1 MRTVSRVLLTTAVL
15 IGLAAAG
22 WWWRSFRTPSPP
34 QYRTGTVEQGDLRAS
49 VTATGSLSAVR
60 TVEVGTQV
68 SGQIA
73 ALYADYNDRV
83 RRGQL
88 IARIDP
94 TMQRQAIQEAEAV
107 RTRAEAQLVQS
118 EDDFARTS
126 ALHDG
131 GFVTQAEYALARTNR
146 TLAVSNVTSAM
157 VALER
162 ARQNLSYTDIHAP
175 IDGVV
180 IERAIDV
187 GQTVAASLS
196 APRLFVI
203 ANDLT
208 SMRIL
213 ALVDESDIGRI
224 HAGQAVEFTVQ
235 AFPNR
240 PFSGAVEAVRLA
252 STSANNVVSYT
263 VVVKVNNKDGLLL
276 PGMTATVTFVT
287 GEATNVFTVPN
298 AALRFRPG
306 SQVGVSRPSGAR
318 ERAGTLYILHGDS
331 LLMRAVRVGLT
342 DGTRTA
348 VSGDG
353 LAEGMLVV
361 IGTTANTI
369 VPGSASTSP
378 FQTPQPGGQ
387 RRGGP
392 PTPF

>member
-1 MRTVSRVLLTTAVL
+1 MV
-15 IGLAAAG
+15 
-22 WWWRSFRTPSPP
+22 WWWRASRTPAAPL
-34 QYRTGTVEQGDLRAS
+34 YRTSPIEREDLRAS
-49 VTATGSLSAVR
+49 VAATGSLSAVR

-73 ALYADYNDRV
+73 ELYVDYNESV
-83 RRGQL
+83 KRGQL

-94 TMQRQAIQEAEAV
+94 TLQRQAVEEAEAAL
-107 RTRAEAQLVQS
+107 TRAETQLAQT
-118 EDDFARTS
+118 EGEFARTS
-126 ALHDG
+126 TLHDG
-131 GFVTQAEYALARTNR
+131 GFVTPAEYALARTNR
-146 TLAVSNVTSAM
+146 TLAVSTVTSAK

-208 SMRIL
+208 RMRIL

-224 HAGQAVEFTVQ
+224 RAKQAVEFTVQ

-240 PFSGAVEAVRLA
+240 PFSGVVEAVRLA
-252 STSANNVVSYT
+252 STTANNVVSYT
-263 VVVKVNNKDGLLL
+263 VVVRVNNSDGSLL
-276 PGMTATVTFVT
+276 PGMTATVAVVT

-306 SQVGVSRPSGAR
+306 TPAGVKQTSGAR
-318 ERAGTLYILHGDS
+318 ERAGTLYTLRGDS
-331 LLMRAVRVGLT
+331 LFALTVRVGLT

-353 LAEGMLVV
+353 LAAGIPVV
-361 IGTTANTI
+361 IGTTANTSLQ
-369 VPGSASTSP
+369 GSASTSP
-378 FQTPQPGGQ
+378 FQVPQQSGQ

>member
-1 MRTVSRVLLTTAVL
+1 
-15 IGLAAAG
+15 
-22 WWWRSFRTPSPP
+22 
-34 QYRTGTVEQGDLRAS
+34 
-49 VTATGSLSAVR
+49 
-60 TVEVGTQV
+60 
-68 SGQIA
+68 
-73 ALYADYNDRV
+73 
-83 RRGQL
+83 
-88 IARIDP
+88 
-94 TMQRQAIQEAEAV
+94 
-107 RTRAEAQLVQS
+107 VQS

-208 SMRIL
+208 RMRIL